1 MARSNILRWM
11 DIELSRPETNPDH
24 IFHHHKVLAEG
35 DSWFTIGGV
44 PAWNLLFS
52 LEFPSTNVVVTLAK
66 PGDTLKSMADICNNS
81 DLRFAMDKLHGYKW
95 DAILLSA
102 GGNDLIDYASGKTSE
117 DSILIPPEAR
127 GIVNGPADYVDQ
139 KKLKILMDYI
149 QEGYQRI
156 VALRDAP
163 KSSCVGA
170 PIMVHTYDLVTP
182 NDSPA
187 TLGPITLGP
196 WLFPA
201 LKRAK
206 IPESDWLALAD
217 FLLGKLRDTIVELGA
232 PGAKQL
238 PNFHVVDTQGTIIR
252 SSLGS
257 VGPSNDWLNEIHP
270 NKAGY
275 EKLATKLTA
284 KLRGLLP

>member
-11 DIELSRPETNPDH
+11 DIELSRPDTNPDH
-24 IFHHHKVLAEG
+24 IFHRHKVLAEG
-35 DSWFTIGGV
+35 DSWFTVGGV
-44 PAWNLLFS
+44 PMWNLLFS

-66 PGDTLKSMADICNNS
+66 PGDTLKSMAEICNNS
-81 DLRFAMDKLHGYKW
+81 DLRFAMDKLHGYQW

-102 GGNDLIDYASGKTSE
+102 GGNDLIDYASGKTTE
-117 DSILIPPEAR
+117 DSIIIPHTDR
-127 GIVNGPADYVDQ
+127 GAVSSPADYVDQ

-163 KSSCVGA
+163 KSSCASA
-170 PIMVHTYDLVTP
+170 PILVHTYDLVTP
-182 NDSPA
+182 TDSPA
-187 TLGPITLGP
+187 TLGPITFGP

-201 LKRAK
+201 LQRAK

-217 FLLGKLRDTIVELGA
+217 YLLTVLRDSIVELSM

-238 PNFHVVDTQGTIIR
+238 ANFHVVDTQGTIIR
-252 SSLGS
+252 ADLGAA
-257 VGPSNDWLNEIHP
+257 GPSNDWLNEIHP

-275 EKLATKLTA
+275 QKLATKLTA
-284 KLRGLLP
+284 KLATLLP

>member
-24 IFHHHKVLAEG
+24 IFHRHKVLAEG

-44 PAWNLLFS
+44 PPWNLLFS

-66 PGDTLKSMADICNNS
+66 PGDTLKSMADIVNNS

-127 GIVNGPADYVDQ
+127 GAVNSPADYVDQ
-139 KKLKILMDYI
+139 KKLAILMNYI
-149 QEGYQRI
+149 QEGFGRI
-156 VALRDAP
+156 VQLRDGR
-163 KSSCVGA
+163 KSSCTNA
-170 PIMVHTYDLVTP
+170 PIIVHTYDLVTP
-182 NDSPA
+182 TNSPA

-201 LKRAK
+201 LKRAN

-217 FLLGKLRDTIVELGA
+217 YLLHTLRDTIVELAA

-238 PNFHVVDTQGTIIR
+238 ANFHVVDTQGTITR
-252 SSLGS
+252 ADLGS

-270 NKAGY
+270 TKAGY
-275 EKLATKLTA
+275 EKLAKKLTA
-284 KLRGLLP
+284 KLQMLLP

>member
-24 IFHHHKVLAEG
+24 IFHRHKVLAEG
-35 DSWFTIGGV
+35 DSWFTIGGT
-44 PAWNLLFS
+44 PPWNLLFS
-52 LEFPSTNVVVTLAK
+52 LEFPTTNVVVTLAK
-66 PGDTLKSMADICNNS
+66 PGDTLKSMADIVNNS

-102 GGNDLIDYASGKTSE
+102 GGNDLIDYASGKTTE
-117 DSILIPPEAR
+117 DSILIAPEAR
-127 GIVNGPADYVDQ
+127 GVINGPADYVDQ
-139 KKLKILMDYI
+139 AKLAILMNYI
-149 QEGYQRI
+149 QEGFRRI
-156 VALRDAP
+156 VELRDGP
-163 KSSCVGA
+163 KSSCTGA
-170 PIMVHTYDLVTP
+170 PILVHTYDLVTP
-182 NDSPA
+182 TNSPA

-201 LKRAK
+201 LQRAK

-217 FLLGKLRDTIVELGA
+217 YLLRKLRDTIVELSS

-238 PNFHVVDTQGTIIR
+238 AHFHVVDTQGTITR
-252 SSLGS
+252 AALGS
-257 VGPSNDWLNEIHP
+257 VGESNDWLNEIHP

-275 EKLATKLTA
+275 QKLAKKLTA
-284 KLRGLLP
+284 KLGTLLP

>member
-24 IFHHHKVLAEG
+24 SFHRHKVLAEG

-44 PAWNLLFS
+44 PPWNLLFS
-52 LEFPSTNVVVTLAK
+52 LEFPTTNIVVTLAK
-66 PGDTLKSMADICNNS
+66 PGDTLKSMADIANNS

-117 DSILIPPEAR
+117 DSILIPPNER
-127 GIVNGPADYVDQ
+127 GAVHGPADYVDQ
-139 KKLKILMDYI
+139 SKLKQLMDYI
-149 QEGYQRI
+149 QEGFRRVVQ
-156 VALRDAP
+156 LRDGP
-163 KSSCVGA
+163 KSSCTKA
-170 PIMVHTYDLVTP
+170 PIIVHTYDLVTP
-182 NDSPA
+182 TNSPA
-187 TLGPITLGP
+187 KLGPITLGP

-201 LKRAK
+201 LQRAM
-206 IPESDWLALAD
+206 IPESDWLALSD
-217 FLLGKLRDTIVELGA
+217 YLLGVLRDSILELGS

-238 PNFHVVDTQGTIIR
+238 ANFHVVDTQGTITR
-252 SSLGS
+252 AELGS

-270 NKAGY
+270 TKEGY
-275 EKLATKLTA
+275 KKLAKKLTA
-284 KLRGLLP
+284 KLATILS